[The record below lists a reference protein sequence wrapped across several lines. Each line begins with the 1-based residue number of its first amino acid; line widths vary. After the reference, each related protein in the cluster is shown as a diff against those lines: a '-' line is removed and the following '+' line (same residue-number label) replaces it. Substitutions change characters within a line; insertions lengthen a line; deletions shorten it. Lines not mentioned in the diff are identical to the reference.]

1 MRNEII
7 LAFQND
13 LKKDPPT
20 MGYAKELVEPLVD
33 EIIRLKIK
41 YEELIAPPEENVK

>member
-7 LAFQND
+7 LAFQTD
-13 LKKDPPT
+13 LRKDPPL

-41 YEELIAPPEENVK
+41 YGELIAPPEEEK